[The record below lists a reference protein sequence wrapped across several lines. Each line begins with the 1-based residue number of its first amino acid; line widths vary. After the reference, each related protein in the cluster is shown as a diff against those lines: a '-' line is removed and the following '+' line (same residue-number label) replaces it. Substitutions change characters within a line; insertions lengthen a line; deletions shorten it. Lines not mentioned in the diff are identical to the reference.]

1 MNSAILTLGDSEM
14 QTVVIG
20 KRGTVVI
27 PAKMRKRYKLDEGS
41 PMLMEEREDGILMRP
56 ATTTPVDVEI
66 YTPERLAE
74 FFLNNVLTKEGY
86 LEARKDVE
94 QMGIDPDL
102 IDHIRW
108 SE

>member
-1 MNSAILTLGDSEM
+1 M
-14 QTVVIG
+14 QTVLIG

-27 PAKMRKRYKLDEGS
+27 PAKLRKRYRLDEGS
-41 PMLMEEREDGILMRP
+41 PMLIEEREDGILMRP
-56 ATTTPVDVEI
+56 AATTPIDVEI
-66 YTPERLAE
+66 YTSERLAE

-94 QMGIDPDL
+94 QMGINPES

-108 SE
+108 PE

>member
-1 MNSAILTLGDSEM
+1 M
-14 QTVVIG
+14 QTVLVG
-20 KRGTVVI
+20 KRGTIVI
-27 PAKMRKRYKLDEGS
+27 PAKTRKRYRLDEGS
-41 PMLMEEREDGILMRP
+41 PVLIEEREDGILMRP
-56 ATTTPVDVEI
+56 AATTPVDVEI

-94 QMGIDPDL
+94 KMGINPDS

-108 SE
+108 PE

>member
-1 MNSAILTLGDSEM
+1 MF
-14 QTVVIG
+14 V
-20 KRGTVVI
+20 
-27 PAKMRKRYKLDEGS
+27 
-41 PMLMEEREDGILMRP
+41 EEREEGFLVRP
-56 ATTTPVDVEI
+56 AVPAAVEAET

-94 QMGIDPDL
+94 AMGIDPDS

-108 SE
+108 PE